1 MINIH
6 HKFHLKPYYEL
17 MYRKLTNDVY
27 SKKFVSDY
35 SPYQLLMAINSR
47 LVILNCIPFTQ
58 EEILSISENM
68 QEND

>member
-1 MINIH
+1 MSVH
-6 HKFHLKPYYEL
+6 EKYHLKLYYEL
-17 MYRKLTNDVY
+17 LYRKLTNDAY

-58 EEILSISENM
+58 EEILSISESM